1 MIILMLDQIV
11 LNQINFKI
19 KYYFI
24 ISNILPVFY
33 LLLNESNDLRVK
45 DIVLLLLLFWFCIGV
60 GIGLLILE

>member
-1 MIILMLDQIV
+1 MLDQIV

-45 DIVLLLLLFWFCIGV
+45 DIVLLLLFWFCIGV
-60 GIGLLILE
+60 GICLLILE